1 MSDKVVYRKTL
12 RTGGGVNAADG
23 IDGNT
28 LINGSVIEVWE
39 ANRVLFYLVD
49 TTGGAAEIDP
59 FVLVPDANPG
69 SINLVLKGI
78 ATRNDTIFKEVTIAS
93 GVLTLTGSGNYHV
106 DTESDDASD
115 TIESVAGLAEG
126 ERAILVP
133 ESDARTVIVQNNTVV
148 KLQDIDFTMQSQYD
162 AIEVQGL
169 GGGVVRE
176 CWRSSCGS

>member
-1 MSDKVVYRKTL
+1 MAIVAYVKTG
-12 RTGGGVNAADG
+12 RTGGTANDLDG
-23 IDGNT
+23 IDGNSLNAGDIAFVVET
-28 LINGSVIEVWE
+28 NVIY
-39 ANRVLFYLVD
+39 FYWLD
-49 TTGGAAEIDP
+49 SIAAGAENDP
-59 FVLVPDANPG
+59 YIIVPDANPG
-69 SINLVLKGI
+69 TKNWELKTCI
-78 ATRNDTIFKEVTIAS
+78 DQTQSIFKEVTIAS
-93 GVLTLTGSGNYHV
+93 GVLTLTGPGNYHV

-133 ESDARTVIVQNNTVV
+133 ESDARTVIVENNAVV